1 MRLLGPDLKCYE
13 CQKTTTYEVAKI
25 VNRGGK
31 KFWVCS
37 HCSFETPFDE
47 KKDPH
52 LKRKK
57 KVSEE

>member
-1 MRLLGPDLKCYE
+1 MRLLGSDLKCYE
-13 CQKTTTYEVAKI
+13 CQKTTAYKEAKI

-31 KFWVCS
+31 KFWVCR

-52 LKRKK
+52 LKRIK
-57 KVSEE
+57 KVSED

>member
-1 MRLLGPDLKCYE
+1 MRRLGSDLKCYE
-13 CQKTTTYEVAKI
+13 CQKNTAYEEAKI

-31 KFWVCS
+31 KFWVCR
-37 HCSFETPFDE
+37 HCGFETPFDE

-52 LKRKK
+52 LKRTK